1 MRTKTK
7 ALALALC
14 AVLLVVSTVF
24 VTMAFLTDRDSVQN
38 TFTFGQVGIS
48 LDEAEVYASGKVK
61 NGENRKSTDGRVQGN
76 EYHLIPGHNYVKDPT
91 IHVDDGSENCL
102 LFVKLENGLKPIVAG
117 KDIFSAADPA
127 DTVYTIEA
135 QMMKNGWTLIDSA
148 NNIWAYNK
156 VVAENEHIE
165 VFDEF
170 TLTDNADVSNYAT
183 DKDAQGN
190 VKGGK
195 TIKVTAYAIQADGF
209 VEDTTVSP
217 DDAKNAW
224 GETKDSFGN

>member
-24 VTMAFLTDRDSVQN
+24 VTMAFLTDKDSVKN

-48 LDEAEVYASGKVK
+48 LDEADVDANGEIEA
-61 NGENRKSTDGRVQGN
+61 GENRESTVGRVHAN

-102 LFVKLENGLKPIVAG
+102 LFVKLENGLK
-117 KDIFSAADPA
+117 DIIASK
-127 DTVYTIEA
+127 TIEE
-135 QMMKNGWTLIDSA
+135 QMQGYGWTLIDST

-156 VVAENEHIE
+156 VVAENNHIK

-170 TLTDNADVSNYAT
+170 TLDDDAVVSDYGKAT
-183 DKDAQGN
+183 
-190 VKGGK
+190 
-195 TIKVTAYAIQADGF
+195 IIVTAYAVQADGF
-209 VEDTTVSP
+209 IANTTAGTTVST
-217 DDAKNAW
+217 DDATAAW
-224 GETKDSFGN
+224 EATATSFTN

>member
-24 VTMAFLTDRDSVQN
+24 VTMAFLTDRDLVQN

-48 LDEAEVYASGKVK
+48 LDEAKVNA
-61 NGENRKSTDGRVQGN
+61 NGEIVAGGNRESTEGRVQEN

-102 LFVKLENGLKPIVAG
+102 LFVKLENGLK
-117 KDIFSAADPA
+117 DIIASK
-127 DTVYTIEA
+127 TIEE
-135 QMMKNGWTLIDSA
+135 QMQGYGWTLIDST

-156 VVAENEHIE
+156 VVAENNHIK

-170 TLTDNADVSNYAT
+170 TLDDDAVVSDYGKAT
-183 DKDAQGN
+183 
-190 VKGGK
+190 
-195 TIKVTAYAIQADGF
+195 IIVTAYAVQADGF
-209 VEDTTVSP
+209 IANTTAGTTVST
-217 DDAKNAW
+217 DDATAAW
-224 GETKDSFGN
+224 EATATSFTN

>member
-24 VTMAFLTDRDSVQN
+24 VTMAFLTDRDLVQN

-48 LDEAEVYASGKVK
+48 LDEADVDVNGKVEA
-61 NGENRKSTDGRVQGN
+61 GDDRESTEGRVQEN

-102 LFVKLENGLKPIVAG
+102 LFVKLENGLK
-117 KDIFSAADPA
+117 DIIASK
-127 DTVYTIEA
+127 TIEE
-135 QMMKNGWTLIDSA
+135 QMQGYGWTLIDST

-156 VVAENEHIE
+156 VVAENDHIK

-170 TLTDNADVSNYAT
+170 TLTDNAVVSNYGDAT
-183 DKDAQGN
+183 
-190 VKGGK
+190 
-195 TIKVTAYAIQADGF
+195 IIVTAYAVQADGF
-209 VEDTTVSP
+209 IANTTAGTTVST
-217 DDAKNAW
+217 DDATATWTATAN
-224 GETKDSFGN
+224 SFGN

>member
-24 VTMAFLTDRDSVQN
+24 VTMAFLTDSDLVQN

-48 LDEAEVYASGKVK
+48 LDEADVDVNGKVK
-61 NGENRKSTDGRVQGN
+61 DGDDRESTEGRVREN

-102 LFVKLENGLKPIVAG
+102 LFVKLENGLK
-117 KDIFSAADPA
+117 DIIASK
-127 DTVYTIEA
+127 TIEE
-135 QMMKNGWTLIDSA
+135 QMKGYGWTLVDST

-156 VVAENEHIE
+156 VVAENDHIK

-170 TLTDNADVSNYAT
+170 TLTDNAVVSNYGDAT
-183 DKDAQGN
+183 
-190 VKGGK
+190 
-195 TIKVTAYAIQADGF
+195 IIVTAYAVQADGF
-209 VEDTTVSP
+209 ISNTTAGTTVST
-217 DDAKNAW
+217 DDATATWTATAN
-224 GETKDSFGN
+224 SFGN

>member
-24 VTMAFLTDRDSVQN
+24 VTMAFLTDTDSVQN

-48 LDEAEVYASGKVK
+48 LDEADVDANGEIEA
-61 NGENRKSTDGRVQGN
+61 GENRESTVGRVHAN

-102 LFVKLENGLKPIVAG
+102 LFVKLENGLK
-117 KDIFSAADPA
+117 DIIASK
-127 DTVYTIEA
+127 TIEE
-135 QMMKNGWTLIDSA
+135 QMQGYGWTLIDST

-156 VVAENEHIE
+156 VVAENNHIK

-170 TLTDNADVSNYAT
+170 TLDDDAVVSDYGKAT
-183 DKDAQGN
+183 
-190 VKGGK
+190 
-195 TIKVTAYAIQADGF
+195 IIVTAYAVQADGF
-209 VEDTTVSP
+209 IANTTAGTTVST
-217 DDAKNAW
+217 DDATAAW
-224 GETKDSFGN
+224 EATATSFTN

>member
-1 MRTKTK
+1 MRTKTN

-48 LDEAEVYASGKVK
+48 LDEADVDANGEIEA
-61 NGENRKSTDGRVQGN
+61 GENRESTAGRVHAN

-102 LFVKLENGLKPIVAG
+102 LFVKLENGLK
-117 KDIFSAADPA
+117 DIIASK
-127 DTVYTIEA
+127 TIEE
-135 QMMKNGWTLIDSA
+135 QMQGYGWTLIDST

>member
-48 LDEAEVYASGKVK
+48 LDEAKVNA
-61 NGENRKSTDGRVQGN
+61 NGEIVAGGNRESTEGRVQEN
-76 EYHLIPGHNYVKDPT
+76 EYHLIPAHKYEKDPT

-102 LFVKLENGLKPIVAG
+102 LFVKLENGLK
-117 KDIFSAADPA
+117 DIIASK
-127 DTVYTIEA
+127 TIEE
-135 QMMKNGWTLIDSA
+135 QMKGYGWTLIDST

-170 TLTDNADVSNYAT
+170 TLTDNADVSKYAT
-183 DKDAQGN
+183 EKDAQGK
-190 VKGGK
+190 VTGGK
-195 TIKVTAYAIQADGF
+195 TIKVTAYAVQADGF
-209 VEDTTVSP
+209 DTAKAAW
-217 DDAKNAW
+217 DATSANFSA
-224 GETKDSFGN
+224 NN

>member
-48 LDEAEVYASGKVK
+48 LDEADVDANGEIEA
-61 NGENRKSTDGRVQGN
+61 GENRESTAGRVHAN

-102 LFVKLENGLKPIVAG
+102 LFVKLENGLK
-117 KDIFSAADPA
+117 DIIASK
-127 DTVYTIEA
+127 TIEE
-135 QMMKNGWTLIDSA
+135 QMQGYGWTLIDST

-156 VVAENEHIE
+156 VVAENDHIK

-170 TLTDNADVSNYAT
+170 TLTDNAVVSNYGDAT
-183 DKDAQGN
+183 
-190 VKGGK
+190 
-195 TIKVTAYAIQADGF
+195 IIVTAYAVQADGF
-209 VEDTTVSP
+209 IANTTAGTTVST
-217 DDAKNAW
+217 DDATATWTATAN
-224 GETKDSFGN
+224 SFGN

>member
-1 MRTKTK
+1 MRTKIK

-24 VTMAFLTDRDSVQN
+24 VTMAFLTDRDSVKN
-38 TFTFGQVGIS
+38 TFTFGKVGIS
-48 LDEAEVYASGKVK
+48 LDEAKV
-61 NGENRKSTDGRVQGN
+61 NANGEIIAGENRESTDGRVKEN

-102 LFVKLENGLKPIVAG
+102 LFVKLENGLE
-117 KDIFSAADPA
+117 DIIASK
-127 DTVYTIEA
+127 TIEE
-135 QMMKNGWTLIDSA
+135 QMQGYGWTLIDSA

-170 TLTDNADVSNYAT
+170 TLTDNAVVSNYGSAIIT
-183 DKDAQGN
+183 
-190 VKGGK
+190 VS
-195 TIKVTAYAIQADGF
+195 AYAVQANGF
-209 VEDTTVSP
+209 VENTAAGSDVSVT
-217 DDAKNAW
+217 DAANAW
-224 GETKDSFGN
+224 TATADSFGN

>member
-1 MRTKTK
+1 MRTKIK

-24 VTMAFLTDRDSVQN
+24 VTMAFLTDRDSVKN
-38 TFTFGQVGIS
+38 TFTFGKVGIS
-48 LDEAEVYASGKVK
+48 LDEAKV
-61 NGENRKSTDGRVQGN
+61 NANGEIVAGENRESTDGRVKEN

-102 LFVKLENGLKPIVAG
+102 LFVKLENGLK
-117 KDIFSAADPA
+117 DIIASK
-127 DTVYTIEA
+127 TIEE
-135 QMMKNGWTLIDSA
+135 QMQSYGWTLIDSA

-170 TLTDNADVSNYAT
+170 TLTDNAVVSNYGSAIIT
-183 DKDAQGN
+183 
-190 VKGGK
+190 VS
-195 TIKVTAYAIQADGF
+195 AYAVQAAGF
-209 VEDTTVSP
+209 VENTAAGSDVSVT
-217 DDAKNAW
+217 DAANAW
-224 GETKDSFGN
+224 TATADSFGN

>member
-24 VTMAFLTDRDSVQN
+24 VTMAFLTDRDSVTN

-48 LDEAEVYASGKVK
+48 LDEADVDVNGKVEA
-61 NGENRKSTDGRVQGN
+61 GGNRESTEGRVQGN

-91 IHVDDGSENCL
+91 IHVDDSSENCL
-102 LFVKLENGLKPIVAG
+102 LFVKLENGLK
-117 KDIFSAADPA
+117 DIIASE
-127 DTVYTIEA
+127 TIEE
-135 QMMKNGWTLIDSA
+135 QMQGYGWTLIDST

-156 VVAENEHIE
+156 VVAENDHIE

-170 TLTDNADVSNYAT
+170 TLTDDAVVSNYGDAT
-183 DKDAQGN
+183 
-190 VKGGK
+190 
-195 TIKVTAYAIQADGF
+195 IIITAYAVQADGF
-209 VEDTTVSP
+209 VVNTAKDAAVSVT
-217 DDAKNAW
+217 DAENAW
-224 GETKDSFGN
+224 GETKNSFGN

>member
-48 LDEAEVYASGKVK
+48 LDEAEVDASGKVK
-61 NGENRKSTDGRVQGN
+61 NGENRKSTEGRVQAN
-76 EYHLIPGHNYVKDPT
+76 EYHLIPSHNYVKDPT

-102 LFVKLENGLKPIVAG
+102 LFVKLENGLK
-117 KDIFSAADPA
+117 DIIASK
-127 DTVYTIEA
+127 TIEE
-135 QMMKNGWTLIDSA
+135 QMQGYGWTLIDSA

-156 VVAENEHIE
+156 VVAENEHIN

-170 TLTDNADVSNYAT
+170 TLTDNADVSKYAT
-183 DKDAQGN
+183 EKDAQGN
-190 VKGGK
+190 VTGGK
-195 TIKVTAYAIQADGF
+195 TIKVTAYAVQADGF

>member
-24 VTMAFLTDRDSVQN
+24 VTMAFLTGSDSVQN

-48 LDEAEVYASGKVK
+48 LDEAEVDASGKVK
-61 NGENRKSTDGRVQGN
+61 NGENRKSTDGRVEGN
-76 EYHLIPGHNYVKDPT
+76 EYHLIPSHNYVKDPT
-91 IHVDDGSENCL
+91 IHVDDDSENCL
-102 LFVKLENGLKPIVAG
+102 LFVKLENALEPIVAG
-117 KDIFSAADPA
+117 KNTFSAEDPA

-156 VVAENEHIE
+156 VVAENEHIN

-170 TLTDNADVSNYAT
+170 TLTDNADVSKYAT
-183 DKDAQGN
+183 VKDDQGN

-195 TIKVTAYAIQADGF
+195 TIKVTAYAVQADGF

-224 GETKDSFGN
+224 GETKDSFEN

>member
-24 VTMAFLTDRDSVQN
+24 VTMAFLTSTDSVTN

-48 LDEAEVYASGKVK
+48 LDEAKVNA
-61 NGENRKSTDGRVQGN
+61 NGEIVAGGNRESTEGRVQEN

-102 LFVKLENGLKPIVAG
+102 LFVKLENGLK
-117 KDIFSAADPA
+117 DIIASK
-127 DTVYTIEA
+127 TIEE
-135 QMMKNGWTLIDSA
+135 QMQGYGWTLIDST

-156 VVAENEHIE
+156 VVAENDHIK

-170 TLTDNADVSNYAT
+170 TLTDDADVSKYAT
-183 DKDAQGN
+183 EKDAQGN
-190 VKGGK
+190 VTGGAF
-195 TIKVTAYAIQADGF
+195 INLTAYAVQADGF
-209 VEDTTVSP
+209 IANTTAGTTVST
-217 DDAKNAW
+217 DDATVTWKATAN
-224 GETKDSFGN
+224 SFGN

>member
-1 MRTKTK
+1 MKTKMK

-24 VTMAFLTDRDSVQN
+24 VTMAFLTDRESVKN
-38 TFTFGQVGIS
+38 TFTFGKVGIS
-48 LDEAEVYASGKVK
+48 LDEAKVNA
-61 NGENRKSTDGRVQGN
+61 NGEIVAGGNRESTEGRVKEN

-102 LFVKLENGLKPIVAG
+102 LFVKLENGLK
-117 KDIFSAADPA
+117 DIIASK
-127 DTVYTIEA
+127 TIEE
-135 QMMKNGWTLIDSA
+135 QMEDYGWALIDST

-170 TLTDNADVSNYAT
+170 TLTDNAVVSNYGSAIIT
-183 DKDAQGN
+183 
-190 VKGGK
+190 
-195 TIKVTAYAIQADGF
+195 VTAYAVQADGF
-209 VEDTTVSP
+209 VANTAAGSDVSVT
-217 DDAKNAW
+217 DAANAW
-224 GETKDSFGN
+224 TATADSFGN

>member
-24 VTMAFLTDRDSVQN
+24 VTMAFLTDRDSVQY

-48 LDEAEVYASGKVK
+48 LDEADVDANGEIEA
-61 NGENRKSTDGRVQGN
+61 GENRESTAGRVHAN

-102 LFVKLENGLKPIVAG
+102 LFVKLENGLK
-117 KDIFSAADPA
+117 DIIASK
-127 DTVYTIEA
+127 TIEE
-135 QMMKNGWTLIDSA
+135 QMQGYGWTLIDST

-156 VVAENEHIE
+156 VVAENEHLE

-170 TLTDNADVSNYAT
+170 TLTDNADVSNYGDAT
-183 DKDAQGN
+183 
-190 VKGGK
+190 
-195 TIKVTAYAIQADGF
+195 IIVTAYAVQADGF
-209 VEDTTVSP
+209 IANTTAGTTVST
-217 DDAKNAW
+217 DDATATWTATAN
-224 GETKDSFGN
+224 SFGN

>member
-14 AVLLVVSTVF
+14 AVLLVVSTVL

-48 LDEAEVYASGKVK
+48 LDEADVDANGEIEA
-61 NGENRKSTDGRVQGN
+61 GENRESTAGRVHAN

-102 LFVKLENGLKPIVAG
+102 LFVKLENGLK
-117 KDIFSAADPA
+117 DIIASK
-127 DTVYTIEA
+127 TIEE
-135 QMMKNGWTLIDSA
+135 QMQGYGWTLIDST

-170 TLTDNADVSNYAT
+170 TLTDDAVVSNYG
-183 DKDAQGN
+183 DA
-190 VKGGK
+190 
-195 TIKVTAYAIQADGF
+195 TIKVTAYAVQADGF
-209 VEDTTVSP
+209 VEDTAEVS
-217 DDAKNAW
+217 DADAKNAW
-224 GETKDSFGN
+224 GETKNSFGN

>member
-1 MRTKTK
+1 MKTKTN

-48 LDEAEVYASGKVK
+48 LDEADVDANGEIEA
-61 NGENRKSTDGRVQGN
+61 GENRESTAGRVHAN

-102 LFVKLENGLKPIVAG
+102 LFVKLENGLK
-117 KDIFSAADPA
+117 DIIASK
-127 DTVYTIEA
+127 TIEE
-135 QMMKNGWTLIDSA
+135 QMQGYGWTLIDST

-156 VVAENEHIE
+156 VVAENDHIK

-170 TLTDNADVSNYAT
+170 TLTDNAVVSNYGDAT
-183 DKDAQGN
+183 
-190 VKGGK
+190 
-195 TIKVTAYAIQADGF
+195 IIVTAYAVQADGF
-209 VEDTTVSP
+209 IANTTAGTTVST
-217 DDAKNAW
+217 DDATATWTATAN
-224 GETKDSFGN
+224 SFGN